1 MLKKIFI
8 IRHGETE
15 YNRLNIVQGSGVDT
29 DLNENGRRQA
39 AQFFASFA
47 THPFDALYTSAL
59 RRSQQS
65 VEGFIKNGL
74 PHTILPELNEISWGE
89 FEGRPQSHEQK
100 AVYHDMIT
108 RWSNGD
114 VHAKI
119 PQGESPFELAQRQQL
134 AIHHIFN
141 RTHEKEVLICMHGR
155 AMKSFLCL
163 LLNKPLSHMEHF
175 QHTNLCLYT
184 LGHDGTTNV
193 LLTANDTT
201 HLK

>member
-8 IRHGETE
+8 IRHGEPE

-89 FEGRPQSHEQK
+89 FEAKGCVPRYDYPLEQ
-100 AVYHDMIT
+100 
-108 RWSNGD
+108 R
-114 VHAKI
+114 
-119 PQGESPFELAQRQQL
+119 
-134 AIHHIFN
+134 
-141 RTHEKEVLICMHGR
+141 
-155 AMKSFLCL
+155 
-163 LLNKPLSHMEHF
+163 
-175 QHTNLCLYT
+175 
-184 LGHDGTTNV
+184 
-193 LLTANDTT
+193 
-201 HLK
+201 